1 MAMTVEKVSVN
12 EAKVTTAAEPRNEV
26 KGNSVPYRLASRL
39 NHPESTVVSVG
50 DHKIGDGTVTVM
62 AGPCSVEGRQEI
74 IEIAHKLKAAGAHL
88 LRGGAF
94 KPRSSPYSFQGLG
107 ETGLKF
113 LAEARE
119 ATGLPIVSEVMDTD
133 NLPMACEYIDVIQIG
148 ARNMQNY
155 PLLKAVGKT
164 TKPVLLKRGLSGT
177 IEEWLMS
184 AEYILSEGNPNVIL
198 CERGIRT
205 FETATRNTLD
215 LNAVPVIKHLSH
227 LPIIVDPSHGTGV
240 ARYVPAMSLAAI
252 AAGADGLI
260 LEAHSS
266 PQTAMSD
273 GQQSITPDEFAH
285 LMTRVT
291 LLASACKLEKEGA
304 TVG

>member
-1 MAMTVEKVSVN
+1 MITTTSTTTTNDLK
-12 EAKVTTAAEPRNEV
+12 AK
-26 KGNSVPYRLASRL
+26 SVPYKLASRL
-39 NHPESTVVSVG
+39 NRSEPTVVEVG
-50 DHKIGDGTVTVM
+50 SHKIGDGSITVM
-62 AGPCSVEGRQEI
+62 AGPCSVEGRDEI
-74 IEIAHKLKAAGAHL
+74 IEIAKELKAAGAHL

-107 ETGLKF
+107 ELGLKF

-119 ATGLPIVSEVMDTD
+119 VTGLPIVSEVMDIE

-155 PLLKAVGKT
+155 PLLKAVGRL
-164 TKPVLLKRGLSGT
+164 TKPVLLKRGLSAT

-227 LPIIVDPSHGTGV
+227 LPIVVDPSHGTGV
-240 ARYVPAMSLAAI
+240 ARYVSTMSMAAI

-260 LEAHSS
+260 LEAHQCPES
-266 PQTAMSD
+266 ALSD
-273 GQQSITPDEFAH
+273 GQQSITPLEFSR
-285 LMTRVT
+285 LMEKIEVFAVA
-291 LLASACKLEKEGA
+291 LQKEGV
-304 TVG
+304 TIG